1 MPLVAKR
8 KLTETWRE
16 AVARRAEDAA
26 AGEEWTR
33 VFDAHLAAGKDEAE
47 AAFLTLAAFD
57 ALSVVP
63 DGPAPGR
70 REAL

>member
-8 KLTETWRE
+8 KLTESWRE
-16 AVARRAEDAA
+16 AVARRAREHGARED
-26 AGEEWTR
+26 WTR
-33 VFDAHLAAGKDEAE
+33 VFDAHLGAGKDEAE
-47 AAFLTLAAFD
+47 AAFLTLAEFD
-57 ALSVVP
+57 ALSSVP

>member
-16 AVARRAEDAA
+16 AVARRDEPVAAEEA
-26 AGEEWTR
+26 WLR
-33 VFDAHLAAGKDEAE
+33 VFDAYLADGRNEVE
-47 AAFLTLAAFD
+47 AAYLTLARFE
-57 ALSVVP
+57 ALSFVR